1 MFINVCPLQRKNLG
15 SVGGSSSAFPSFFSK
30 KKQGALN
37 EDFDKDEP
45 NFIEISDAK
54 NKYKSPK
61 NLSNHV

>member
-1 MFINVCPLQRKNLG
+1 LNINTSLQRKSRSG
-15 SVGGSSSAFPSFFSK
+15 SGYTNNTFSSFFSR

-61 NLSNHV
+61 NLTSNNI